1 MGRKSLLPKQFLKYV
16 TQPVSLED
24 MNIWVKSNNIN
35 IEKTELFYDY
45 ICSLHLLIEDTY
57 LGSDVIKEDND
68 RLGHFN
74 WCWDSIVD
82 DLKKENINFELEG
95 NHHEYF
101 WNFFYESF
109 YIHKNNQEQ
118 SDKIKEFLE
127 VLFLIHIPKTKSEL
141 DMLSEIYIVL
151 NDNLTVGK

>member
-101 WNFFYESF
+101 WNFFT
-109 YIHKNNQEQ
+109 N
-118 SDKIKEFLE
+118 
-127 VLFLIHIPKTKSEL
+127 LF
-141 DMLSEIYIVL
+141 IYIKIIKNKVIKL
-151 NDNLTVGK
+151 KSF

>member
-24 MNIWVKSNNIN
+24 MNIWVKGNNIN

-45 ICSLHLLIEDTY
+45 ISSLHLLIEGTY
-57 LGSDVIKEDND
+57 LGSDVIKEDKD

-74 WCWDSIVD
+74 WCWDNILH

-95 NHHEYF
+95 THHEYF

-109 YIHKNNQEQ
+109 YIHQNNQEQ
-118 SDKIKEFLE
+118 SDKIKDFLE

-151 NDNLTVGK
+151 NDNLTVKQ